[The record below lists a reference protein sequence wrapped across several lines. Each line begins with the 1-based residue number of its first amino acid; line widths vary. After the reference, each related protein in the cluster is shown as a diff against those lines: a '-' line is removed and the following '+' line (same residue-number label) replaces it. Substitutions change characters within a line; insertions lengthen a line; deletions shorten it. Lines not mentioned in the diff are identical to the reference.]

1 MEYIQDLTLDVN
13 SNQAYTVVSAKQGD
27 VDSRGIRVY
36 YTASGEE
43 YLISTNNSVAF
54 RVRKP
59 DGHIAFN
66 DTTINSDGSVTAMF
80 TYQILAVAG
89 RAYAD
94 LVEFSANGNTLST
107 VSFIIDIMASPN
119 INADAALSSDEFLY
133 LKSFI
138 DRGNNI
144 IGSAQEWANG
154 YNGDTPVSSS
164 NPAYNNNAKYWAEHA
179 KSEIDEAGY
188 LAEEWAVGTHNGQ
201 PISSSSQ
208 AYNNNSKYW
217 STQSKT
223 YSDDAAA
230 SKKAIEDMTVSSE
243 TLEYSQEVSVEKT
256 TAGDVVNL
264 NFKIPEGRPGN
275 AAFVTFDVD
284 YTDGNL
290 YMYKPDIEGLVDE
303 VDFSINSS
311 TGNLE
316 VSFTSG
322 N

>member
-27 VDSRGIRVY
+27 INSRGIRVY

-43 YLISTNNSVAF
+43 YPISTNNSVAF

-59 DGHIAFN
+59 DGHMAFN

-80 TYQILAVAG
+80 TYQILAAAG

-94 LVEFSANGNTLST
+94 LIEFNADGNTLST

-119 INADAALSSDEFLY
+119 FNADTALSSDEFLY

-138 DRGNNI
+138 DRGNDI
-144 IGSAQEWANG
+144 IGRAQEWANG

-164 NPAYNNNAKYWAEHA
+164 NPAYNNNAKYWSDHA
-179 KSEIDEAGY
+179 QSEIAEVGY
-188 LAEEWAVGTHNGQ
+188 LAEEWAVGTHDGE
-201 PISSSSQ
+201 PISSSSE

-217 STQSKT
+217 STRSKS
-223 YSDDAAA
+223 YSDSASA
-230 SKKAIEDMTVSSE
+230 SKNAIENMSVSSK
-243 TLEYSQEVSVEKT
+243 TLEYNQEASVEKT
-256 TAGDVVNL
+256 VTSGIVKL
-264 NFKIPEGRPGN
+264 TFKIPKGRPGN

-290 YMYKPDIEGLVDE
+290 YMYKPNVEGLVDE